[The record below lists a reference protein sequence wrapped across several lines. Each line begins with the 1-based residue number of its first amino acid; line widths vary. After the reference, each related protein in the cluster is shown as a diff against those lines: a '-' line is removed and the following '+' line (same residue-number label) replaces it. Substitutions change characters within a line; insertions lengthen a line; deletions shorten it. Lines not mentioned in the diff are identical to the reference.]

1 MVDVEQRGETMHWY
15 ISEGLQR
22 ARERDLREQAG
33 RTALARTDGSS
44 RRDDGAVVIR
54 RSAAGDG
61 PALIALAALDGR
73 EWRSG
78 PALLAEVDG
87 SLRAALPLDG
97 TAAFSDP
104 FHSTAELLALLELR
118 AVQLG
123 ELCRGRLR
131 TVLSRLSF
139 AHAQ

>member
-1 MVDVEQRGETMHWY
+1 MHWY

-22 ARERDLREQAG
+22 VRERDLREQARRSALG
-33 RTALARTDGSS
+33 RTGRDARRHG
-44 RRDDGAVVIR
+44 GEVVIR
-54 RSAAGDG
+54 RSAPDDAA
-61 PALIALAALDGR
+61 ALTALAALDGR

-97 TAAFSDP
+97 AEAFSDP
-104 FHSTAELLALLELR
+104 FHSTTELLVLLEMR

-123 ELCRGRLR
+123 ELCRGRPR
-131 TVLSRLSF
+131 TLLSRLSL
-139 AHAQ
+139 AHAR

>member
-1 MVDVEQRGETMHWY
+1 MHWY
-15 ISEGLQR
+15 MSEELQK
-22 ARERDLREQAG
+22 ARERDLLEQARRSAAG
-33 RTALARTDGSS
+33 RTNGSA
-44 RRDDGAVVIR
+44 RRDDGEVVIR
-54 RSAAGDG
+54 RSAPDDA
-61 PALIALAALDGR
+61 PAMMVLAALDGR
-73 EWRSG
+73 EWNAG

-97 TAAFSDP
+97 AEAFSDP
-104 FHSTAELLALLELR
+104 FHSTTELLALLELR

-131 TVLSRLSF
+131 TLLSRLSW